1 MNIVN
6 KTGSKIAYGVVN
18 LIVFL
23 IYIVLLGISMKTI
36 CIFSKKVKNLAL
48 FSIFLYGIFTIIS
61 ISILYASKRDD
72 TEKSSHDFYRNIA
85 IANGVLISI
94 NIILYNGISIS
105 KIRYN

>member
-6 KTGSKIAYGVVN
+6 KNGSKIAYGVVN

-23 IYIVLLGISMKTI
+23 IYIILLGISMKTI

-72 TEKSSHDFYRNIA
+72 TEKSSHDIYCNISLS
-85 IANGVLISI
+85 NGILYSI
-94 NIILYNGISIS
+94 NIIFYFLI
-105 KIRYN
+105 